1 MNNLIEKENSKVKRR
16 NKLYRSLRNEYKKI
30 KGMEEIRGLYKK
42 KRKEGNI
49 LGFQV
54 CNEIK
59 VLLGIKD

>member
-49 LGFQV
+49 LGF
-54 CNEIK
+54 
-59 VLLGIKD
+59 